1 MRRPLDWLVV
11 ALSIAFLFMGKALNE
26 RAESRLAGPD
36 TVLEIPSEPAFQ
48 ARVLPFEQARPQA
61 VPATL
66 RRERSLDFG
75 YVSSDTPA
83 LP

>member
-36 TVLEIPSEPAFQ
+36 TDF
-48 ARVLPFEQARPQA
+48 RVLPFEQARPQA
-61 VPATL
+61 VPAAL

-75 YVSSDTPA
+75 YVSSDTPG